1 MIMNA
6 CKASSSLTEELRKNA
21 HLKCK
26 GNLMFNIKI
35 CYETREP

>member
-1 MIMNA
+1 MIKNA
-6 CKASSSLTEELRKNA
+6 CQASSSLTELRKNA
-21 HLKCK
+21 HLQCK